1 MGLDRREREALD
13 RYITGNYGEDQ
24 QRDEDEGRSASS
36 REYDRK
42 FLLLFEGKVP
52 EFAQAREFVRTW
64 VAVDKQDELIELI
77 AEVGLASFVVGFK
90 SANTTPRSK

>member
-1 MGLDRREREALD
+1 MDPEVPDLNAFEVA
-13 RYITGNYGEDQ
+13 
-24 QRDEDEGRSASS
+24 GRTASS
-36 REYDRK
+36 MAHDKK
-42 FLLLFEGKVP
+42 FLLLFEGKVA

-90 SANTTPRSK
+90 SANTTPRRK